1 MVTIRTV
8 ALVVIAAMTAS
19 TASPA
24 QEKHDDDAQR
34 RSGFARPVASSPRPF
49 NTNGPQDVTAPAIST
64 GYYFLDSDDPTPDPW
79 RPSPGD
85 YVDTTIEPG
94 TWKRIVSGP
103 NQRSADFWRDPA
115 RNTYGGDAYFRDPA
129 NPSDSTDDA
138 FAGPISIGFPFY
150 FNGVRYDSFYVS
162 TNGLVVLSNRRYWY
176 ATNLD
181 GWPVRR
187 QLVSNDLN
195 QPMVYDPASDD
206 LRARP
211 AGPND
216 TNDAVA
222 DDWGYRFI
230 ACGGDPSR
238 RHAGI
243 RSGRNGML
251 TDSSLAA
258 VWPPLPDGRPVRPA
272 LIAPCWDDMQ
282 VSVYDRQRNVVD
294 DFGRVYYKR
303 SPATDKLIISF
314 VNLTPIGPK
323 TVRVGAR
330 SQSVMFPPDHRRGLG
345 SHYAVN
351 VQVHLDRR
359 DSSVTFHFGELART
373 TDPTA
378 PVIDAGDWI
387 RCNATIGVYGPAR
400 RLDSVAD
407 PRHVLD
413 YSKPTYPQ
421 GTEYLVQDGTEP
433 TGSVRAVQGD
443 RESARTPKSYLA
455 IKFKQWKNLLRVV
468 SMGYRVRPLNNNST
482 LDFTVV
488 VPPSQANNYEM
499 LSGETRLGAI
509 QPVAIV
515 QNVSNEIQ
523 GPQGV
528 NYTPQG
534 INFKVRFRIVN
545 WATGKILYNTTKT
558 VTDAALRD
566 TVLSG
571 IQRCDIN
578 GVPLPFAPAGTF
590 VRPYEYIKATFPP
603 FEPDPFID
611 DQLGRLRPSVIVE
624 PKDSLN
630 RDLGDQWPFDDTLEH
645 TIFKARRLSEFR
657 DDLRE
662 YHVLKD
668 GQIVPGVLTWMTLGA
683 DVVDGLEYTSH
694 PPAPN
699 GERRAANS
707 DVYILRSPLIR
718 LDRLDHRGNEIPQPG
733 TYGGDEI
740 RSFPIDLTR
749 KKKAALSF
757 SVQRAGKIDRSRGFS
772 DNVLRGPEHRVNARM
787 TSIGEGFT
795 RKPDELIV
803 EFARPSDDQLNNIMN
818 VSNWAVD
825 LARFDALYTPPFRLF
840 GGGGH
845 VWGYDMYE
853 PGRQLDRTDHPL
865 RGGMREDVDDDG
877 KDELWTKV
885 YIPIPDTILRW
896 NNEGARNF
904 RFRIRAS
911 CLNNAMTPEVQD
923 DNDPFYV
930 DNIKISMAGPDAE
943 VMDARLVWPYTT
955 TTPQQLGRVPVHVRL
970 ANVGVETLR
979 NVDVNVRVSRPVTPV
994 RVYLQRV
1001 VRIDS
1006 VAPGQVITIDSLRV
1020 NLRRSDPGFI
1030 EVRAWVATVSADAD
1044 QANDTAM
1051 HLRVITKGPA
1061 LAYDAYPTNPT
1072 NDVQDAR
1079 FANIRGLGLNL
1090 GVRPRGADALTFL
1103 YGGRAVPMT
1112 QFMPM
1117 RSIMTDLP
1125 GALDDDARYGASG
1138 GDGSG
1143 RIAVRFTLDSADT
1156 LSGYQAY
1163 WASMSGSPDPV
1174 RYAVLPDSMGWV
1186 ASTPIPGTTLERGR
1200 GYDDLDPNGELRF
1213 DAMTTALLPQ
1223 RVVLPAGTYWV
1234 TVAQLGQIGF
1244 NLGASA
1250 TRSAMVTTMHRDD
1263 DAIGDATRSILIDH
1277 DLRDAA
1283 RAVPGSLGLF
1293 AVEHGLGTGNW
1304 TSLTPAVGPMPFAHT
1319 NSIGTVRNVP
1329 TFTQGSW
1336 IPLLRP
1342 YFGPGRGGV
1351 VEKPS
1356 DDVQDVPSTTLAGRP
1371 TTADPTRA
1379 FTLAV
1384 SDAAPNPTSGP
1395 VHLFVHASEPG
1406 KLIVVVRDVLG
1417 NIVRSLDPL
1426 WIDALPVRVTWD
1438 GRTDDGELAATGRYS
1453 VHCIMQ
1459 HGTVTRSVA
1468 VRR

>member
-1 MVTIRTV
+1 MSTIRSFALV
-8 ALVVIAAMTAS
+8 AALVVSVIVS
-19 TASPA
+19 QA
-24 QEKHDDDAQR
+24 QQKTPDATQR
-34 RSGFARPVASSPRPF
+34 RSGFASPVPSTPRPF
-49 NTNGPQDVTAPAIST
+49 NALGAQDVHGPAIST
-64 GYYFLDSDDPTPDPW
+64 GYYFVDSDDPHASPQRPDA
-79 RPSPGD
+79 GGF
-85 YVDTTIEPG
+85 VDTTLEPG

-103 NQRSADFWRDPA
+103 NQRGADYWLDPT
-115 RNTYGGDAYFRDPA
+115 RNTYGGFAYFRDPA
-129 NPSDSTDDA
+129 NPSDSTDNA

-162 TNGLVVLSNRRYWY
+162 TNGLIVLSNRRYWY
-176 ATNLD
+176 ATNAE

-187 QLVSNDLN
+187 QLVMNDIG
-195 QPMVYDPASDD
+195 QPMVYDPAGDD

-216 TNDAVA
+216 TTDVVK
-222 DDWGYRFI
+222 DDWGYRYM
-230 ACGGDPSR
+230 ACGGDPLR
-238 RHAGI
+238 QQAGI
-243 RSGRNGML
+243 RSGRNSML
-251 TDSSLAA
+251 TDSALAA
-258 VWPPLPDGRPVRPA
+258 AWPPLPDGRPVRPA

-282 VSVYDRQRNVVD
+282 VSVYDSERNVVD

-303 SPATDKLIISF
+303 SPAADKLIISF

-359 DSSVTFHFGELART
+359 DSSVTFHYGELIRSS
-373 TDPTA
+373 A
-378 PVIDAGDWI
+378 PGMPMIEAGDWI

-407 PRHVLD
+407 PRPVLD

-421 GTEYLVQDGTEP
+421 GTEYLVHDGTEP
-433 TGSVRAVQGD
+433 DGSVRAVQGD
-443 RESARTPKSYLA
+443 RESARTPRSYLA

-468 SMGYRVRPLNNNST
+468 SVGYRVRPLNNNKP

-488 VPPSQANNYEM
+488 VPPSQADNYET
-499 LSGETRLGAI
+499 LAGETRLGAI

-515 QNVSNEIQ
+515 QNLSNGIQ

-590 VRPYEYIKATFPP
+590 VRPYEYIKLTFPP
-603 FEPDPFID
+603 FEPTPFLD
-611 DQLGRLRPSVIVE
+611 DQVGRLRASLIADPR
-624 PKDSLN
+624 DSLN
-630 RDLGDQWPFDDTLEH
+630 RDLGDQWPHDDTL
-645 TIFKARRLSEFR
+645 TRTFFQPRRLSEFR
-657 DDLRE
+657 DDLEE
-662 YHVLKD
+662 YHVLTD
-668 GQIVPGVLTWMTLGA
+668 GTIKPSVLKWVTFGA

-733 TYGGDEI
+733 AYGGDEI

-772 DNVLRGPEHRVNARM
+772 DNILRGPEHRVNARM

-803 EFARPSDDQLNNIMN
+803 EFARPSDDQLNNIAN

-825 LARFDALYTPPFRLF
+825 LAGFDVLYTPPFRLF

-845 VWGYDMYE
+845 VRGYDVHD
-853 PGRQLDRTDHPL
+853 PDRQLDRTDHPL

-885 YIPIPDTILRW
+885 YIPIPDTMLRW

-911 CLNNAMTPEVQD
+911 CLNNAMTPDVQD
-923 DNDPFYV
+923 DNDPFYI

-943 VMDARLVWPYTT
+943 VMDVRLAWPYSM
-955 TTPQQLGRVPVHVRL
+955 TPPRQLGRVPVHVRL
-970 ANVGVETLR
+970 ANVGVDTLR
-979 NVDVNVRVSRPVTPV
+979 NVDLHVQVRRTLPPEK
-994 RVYLQRV
+994 VYMQHV

-1006 VAPGQVITIDSLRV
+1006 VIPGDVIRIDSLRV
-1020 NLRRSDPGFI
+1020 DLRDMQTGQLDL
-1030 EVRAWVATVSADAD
+1030 RAWVAAMVKDAD
-1044 QANDTAM
+1044 HDNDTAN
-1051 HLRVITKGPA
+1051 HRQTIITGPA
-1061 LAYDAYPTNPT
+1061 LAYDAFPTAALNH
-1072 NDVQDAR
+1072 VEHEQ
-1079 FANIRGLGLNL
+1079 FAGFKGLGLNL

-1112 QFMPM
+1112 QFAPM

-1125 GALDDDARYGASG
+1125 GSLGDDARYGMMG
-1138 GDGSG
+1138 GDGTG
-1143 RIAVRFTLDSADT
+1143 RIAMRFTLDTTDT
-1156 LSGYQAY
+1156 LSGYQAL
-1163 WASMSGSPDPV
+1163 WAAWDGSPDPV
-1174 RYAVLPDSMGWV
+1174 RYAVMPDSAGWI
-1186 ASTPIPGTTLERGR
+1186 SSSPIPGTTLERGR
-1200 GYDDLDPNGELRF
+1200 GRDDLEPSGEVRV
-1213 DAMTTALLPQ
+1213 DVMATVLLPQ
-1223 RVVLPAGTYWV
+1223 RVVLQAGTYWV
-1234 TVAQLGQIGF
+1234 TVAQLGLSGY

-1250 TRSAMVTTMHRDD
+1250 TRSAMVTTVHRDD
-1263 DAIGDATRSILIDH
+1263 AGIGDATRSVLIDH

-1293 AVEHGLGTGNW
+1293 AVEHGLGNGNW
-1304 TSLTPAVGPMPFAHT
+1304 TSLTPDVGPLPYAHT
-1319 NSIGTVRNVP
+1319 NSIGTVHDVP
-1329 TFTQGSW
+1329 TFTQGTW
-1336 IPLLRP
+1336 IPHLRP
-1342 YFGPGRGGV
+1342 YFGPGRTSSV
-1351 VEKPS
+1351 AS
-1356 DDVQDVPSTTLAGRP
+1356 DADDVRRVIIDDAVAGRDRPSVPEELIVDVSEPMPNPSAGNVRCLVSSRPAMPLVCVVVDRSGGAVRTMAAIDVGPEPVALVWDGLTDAGEPVPSGQYIMRCTAGR
-1371 TTADPTRA
+1371 TT
-1379 FTLAV
+1379 
-1384 SDAAPNPTSGP
+1384 
-1395 VHLFVHASEPG
+1395 
-1406 KLIVVVRDVLG
+1406 VVRTLT
-1417 NIVRSLDPL
+1417 IIR
-1426 WIDALPVRVTWD
+1426 
-1438 GRTDDGELAATGRYS
+1438 
-1453 VHCIMQ
+1453 
-1459 HGTVTRSVA
+1459 
-1468 VRR
+1468 